1 MAILEVLEFFDPS
14 GEIIVIKRPEMGS
27 GEFKLGSQL
36 VVQESQLAIFYK
48 DGRALDM
55 FEPGRHTLSTMNLP
69 FLGKIIG
76 APFGQSP
83 FRCYVY
89 FVSTKTF
96 TGMGWGTGTPVNFR
110 DSELRMIQ
118 LRAHGSFA
126 IRIIQPRTFLQ
137 TIIGTMGK
145 ETTYQIEEYIRAFII
160 SKLNVNLA
168 KQLDTIFDLPLH
180 YETIA
185 LNTKQDVRE
194 DLLQY
199 GIELVDLI
207 VEAIT
212 PPPEVQERIDQASGL
227 AAQDTDK
234 YRDIGTIDALK
245 DAAKNPSGT
254 AGEGIGAGL
263 GLGMGMTMA
272 QNFMAGM
279 PKDNPQQP
287 TPPPNPEE
295 KIDVTAEL
303 IKAKEWFE
311 SGLITEEEY
320 NLKRQELLKL

>member
-14 GEIIVIKRPEMGS
+14 GEIIVIKRPEIGS

-55 FEPGRHTLSTMNLP
+55 FEAGRHTLSTMNLP

-76 APFGQSP
+76 TPFGQSP

>member
-55 FEPGRHTLSTMNLP
+55 FEAGRHTLSTMNLP

-272 QNFMAGM
+272 QNFMSGM
-279 PKDNPQQP
+279 PKDNVQQP

-320 NLKRQELLKL
+320 NLKRKELLKL